1 MIPFFPD
8 SRSALTRKF
17 LLGGLLALGMMA
29 CKPAYHA
36 SGLQYAE
43 LRMSEKQGADSG
55 MIRFLQP
62 YADSVHQQMNK
73 VIAQV
78 AVPLD
83 KRMPEST
90 LGNLMADAVRAGA
103 EKMYGSA
110 VDAAFINYGG
120 VRIAQV
126 PAGDLT
132 LFRVFEMMPFDNL
145 LVVQAVPG
153 KIFQEFLDTVAAKG
167 GWPCSGVQFV
177 IRNRL
182 ATEVKVGGEPL
193 DSNKVYMVA
202 NSDYVV
208 NGGDRCYMLKA
219 LPQQN
224 KGYLV
229 RDALIDY
236 FSAFGARGE
245 KLSAKIENR
254 VTLHVD

>member
-1 MIPFFPD
+1 MHSVSPD
-8 SRSALTRKF
+8 INLSKALKSLLAGVF
-17 LLGGLLALGMMA
+17 LLGMIA

-36 SGLQYAE
+36 SALQYAE
-43 LRMSEKQGADSG
+43 LQMTGQQGVDSSMVRM
-55 MIRFLQP
+55 LQP
-62 YADSVHQQMNK
+62 YAEKVHAQMNT

-103 EKMYGSA
+103 EKVYGTH

-120 VRIAQV
+120 VRISQV
-126 PAGDLT
+126 PAGDLS

-145 LVVQAVPG
+145 LVVQTVPG

-177 IRNRL
+177 IKNKL
-182 ATEVKVGGEPL
+182 ASEVKIGGEPL
-193 DSNKVYMVA
+193 DLNKQYVVA

-236 FSAFGARGE
+236 FSGFGARGE
-245 KLSAKIENR
+245 KITAKIENR
-254 VTLHVD
+254 VTIHVD

>member
-1 MIPFFPD
+1 MNLIFRTFH
-8 SRSALTRKF
+8 AGLTRK
-17 LLGGLLALGMMA
+17 LALAAIIALELAA

-36 SGLQYAE
+36 SAVQYDELQ
-43 LRMSEKQGADSG
+43 MTEKRGVDSS

-90 LGNLMADAVRAGA
+90 LGNVMADAVRSGA
-103 EKMYGSA
+103 ESVYGMH
-110 VDAAFINYGG
+110 VDAAFVNYGG
-120 VRIAQV
+120 VRIPQV

-145 LVVQAVPG
+145 LVVQTLPG
-153 KIFQEFLDTVAAKG
+153 KIFKEFLDTVAAKG

-177 IRNRL
+177 IRNKL

-193 DSNKVYMVA
+193 DLDKQYVVA

-245 KLSAKIENR
+245 KISAKIENR